1 MSVTKNG
8 VLRNGPCRR
17 SASARAFG
25 ADHPNVAIPLANL
38 AQLLKD
44 TNRLQEAEP
53 LMRRALAIDEASFG
67 ADHPD
72 VARDLNNL
80 AQLLQATNR
89 LKEAEPLMRRALE
102 VFIGN
107 LGKEH
112 PSSCTVAANYFGLL
126 QAMGRTEDEIK
137 GDFASRLQRG

>member
-1 MSVTKNG
+1 
-8 VLRNGPCRR
+8 
-17 SASARAFG
+17 
-25 ADHPNVAIPLANL
+25 
-38 AQLLKD
+38 
-44 TNRLQEAEP
+44 
-53 LMRRALAIDEASFG
+53 
-67 ADHPD
+67 
-72 VARDLNNL
+72 
-80 AQLLQATNR
+80 
-89 LKEAEPLMRRALE
+89 MRRALE